1 MRKEGRADPRA
12 DPQVRQ
18 LPGVLLLLLMLLLLS
33 RGQSP
38 GGDQIP
44 GVGDVKFRVL
54 LLLLVLLLMLL
65 LLLLLLRGAEDKV
78 LGVGDRCGR
87 LVAL

>member
-1 MRKEGRADPRA
+1 
-12 DPQVRQ
+12 
-18 LPGVLLLLLMLLLLS
+18 MLLLLS

-44 GVGDVKFRVL
+44 GVGDVKFRV

-87 LVAL
+87 LVALQDSHHGRLL